1 MEKATLSY
9 NKEEGIVSIDTT
21 QDKILAG
28 YARYLFEYI
37 GIGYPD
43 VKVKF
48 KNDNK
53 LYRISERKTGEYVW
67 QEA

>member
-9 NKEEGIVSIDTT
+9 DKKEGIVSIDTT

-37 GIGYPD
+37 GIGYAD
-43 VKVKF
+43 VAVKF

-53 LYRISERKTGEYVW
+53 LYKISERKAGEYVW